1 MTTARPA
8 PPAGGGGEMRQA
20 AVAAAPASRL
30 SSRASLA
37 AAGCARPRWLGCIIL
52 KRRRAGEDR
61 RAGGGAEG
69 LRPLSGLPLPHARQ
83 SERPPPPPRPAPA
96 AAAVCLSIAHCRA
109 AGNAAGRAAR
119 RHRPITPRRARARP
133 GPARPLPARSIDRE
147 PMQFERPYAP
157 ARARPPWWRCCWGG
171 KQEQD
176 ARGAG
181 RSAALFVHPR
191 ARRAGVPTQATRT
204 LAPAGAAA
212 MPRRGGGRR
221 AGAERAQKEEAGRSG
236 ARWLLVRV
244 VQRATALG
252 TAALRLEWCAARG
265 GGR

>member
-1 MTTARPA
+1 
-8 PPAGGGGEMRQA
+8 MRQA

-181 RSAALFVHPR
+181 RSLLSSFTR
-191 ARRAGVPTQATRT
+191 ARVARGCRLGLRVRWRR
-204 LAPAGAAA
+204 LGRRRCRGAAA
-212 MPRRGGGRR
+212 GGALARSAR
-221 AGAERAQKEEAGRSG
+221 QNEAGRSG
-236 ARWLLVRV
+236 ARWLLVR
-244 VQRATALG
+244 G
-252 TAALRLEWCAARG
+252 TASDGSGNGVATRRVVRRARRGALT